1 MFDVLADR
9 ATNAG
14 RMVSR
19 EELIDEVWGTRLVT
33 AAAVSSRIRSAQAA
47 TGDDGVVVGEP
58 RLNLFE
64 GDRCEHAVGLKDER
78 LFDSDD

>member
-33 AAAVSSRIRSAQAA
+33 AAAVSSRVRSAQAA
-47 TGDDGVVVGEP
+47 TGDDGKRQAVIRTVHGRGFEFVAEPVG
-58 RLNLFE
+58 
-64 GDRCEHAVGLKDER
+64 D
-78 LFDSDD
+78 